1 MTRTFEELLTTKD
14 RKFLAAMKVS
24 WAIEDEP
31 RAVPPPPMTSAER
44 IHRALLAHGWEYGAP
59 FGMAPLV
66 KMYRDPTSR
75 YKAWTDQASAWE
87 SLKRKMGGRTNE

>member
-59 FGMAPLV
+59 YGMAPVV
-66 KMYRDPTSR
+66 KMYRDPHNKFR
-75 YKAWTDQASAWE
+75 VWMNQQAAWQALKAW
-87 SLKRKMGGRTNE
+87 MGAKANE